1 MPTLTSD
8 TQRTDIPEMLHNVG
22 LRPTR
27 QRIALTTLLL
37 RIKNRRVTA
46 EIIYQRAREA
56 RCPVSRATVTN
67 ALRDFERA
75 GFLTR
80 IPARESKKA
89 WFGVDQRIISSS
101 S

>member
-1 MPTLTSD
+1 MSTLTSD
-8 TQRTDIPEMLHNVG
+8 TQEADIPEMLHNVG

-37 RIKNRRVTA
+37 RTENQQVTA
-46 EIIYQRAREA
+46 EIIYQQARKA
-56 RCPVSRATVTN
+56 QCPVSRATVTN

-80 IPARESKKA
+80 IRTRESKKA

-101 S
+101 A